1 MKKTYCLLAATAVAI
16 GAQASDFFNT
26 GRPESLFDLG
36 VQIGVNTSNRTVNKE
51 IFNLWNNNAWG
62 TGFELGVTADINI
75 RDYISLQP
83 GFFFESRSGSYAYAF
98 DYINEALEQKELSQ
112 FGKVRSYNFTIPLM
126 ASLHFNV
133 TDDLRWNVE
142 VGPYFQI
149 VLKNAKGSGF
159 MYDSEMNITTT
170 DPTVTPVRAEGD
182 NTVAGEGNGNAAT
195 STKFVSAH
203 ADNFD
208 FGFKFGTSLT
218 LKRHYS
224 IGVHYMAGCLDVW
237 KESAL
242 GGRNKAW
249 VFTVGYTF

>member
-1 MKKTYCLLAATAVAI
+1 MRKILCLLAATAITA
-16 GAQASDFFNT
+16 GAQASDFFDT
-26 GRPESLFDLG
+26 GRPASLFDLG

-51 IFNLWNNNAWG
+51 IFNLWNNNSWG
-62 TGFELGVTADINI
+62 TGFDLGVTADINF

-98 DYINEALEQKELSQ
+98 NYINEALEPSELSQ
-112 FGKVRSYNFTIPLM
+112 FGKVRSYNFTIPIM
-126 ASLHFNV
+126 ASVHFNV

-142 VGPYFQI
+142 IGPYFQI

-159 MYDSEMNITTT
+159 MYDSDMNFTTT
-170 DPTVTPVRAEGD
+170 DPEVKPVRAED
-182 NTVAGEGNGNAAT
+182 NNSAANP
-195 STKFVSAH
+195 TKFMSSH

-237 KESAL
+237 KEDAL

-249 VFTVGYTF
+249 VFTIGYTF